1 MKTNN
6 LSLANPVKLNVYE
19 VVTERILASL
29 AAGVAP
35 WKSPY
40 LCGVGF
46 PVNFSTK
53 NEYRGVNVFLLGL
66 SGFSSPF
73 WLTFRQ
79 AQELGG
85 NVRRGEN
92 GSMVVKYGTFEP
104 DDEEEEKRM
113 FLKTYTVFN
122 ACQIEGIEFPKPE
135 ARPAVSDVCGEAKL
149 IVAGMPQ
156 RPTIKHGSAQ
166 AYYRPSED
174 FVSMPEPENM
184 ATEEAYFSTLFHEL
198 THSTGHASRLARK
211 TLMENRGMHSHGTT
225 YAEEELVAEMGAA
238 FLSAHAGIFE
248 TEAENSTAYL
258 ANWARA
264 LKEDRTISV
273 IRAASQAQKAADFI
287 LNKKEAA

>member
-1 MKTNN
+1 
-6 LSLANPVKLNVYE
+6 VKLNVYE
-19 VVTERILASL
+19 VVTDRILASL

-40 LCGVGF
+40 LAGVGF
-46 PVNFSTK
+46 PVNFSTGK
-53 NEYRGVNVFLLGL
+53 KYRGVNVFLL
-66 SGFSSPF
+66 STAGFSSPF
-73 WLTFRQ
+73 WLTYRQ

-85 NVRRGEN
+85 NVRKGEK
-92 GSMVVKYGTFEP
+92 GSTVVKYGTFEP
-104 DDEEEEKRM
+104 EDEEEEKKM

-135 ARPAVSDVCGEAKL
+135 ARPAVSDSCGEAKL

-156 RPTIKHGSAQ
+156 RPAIRHGSAL
-166 AYYRPSED
+166 AFYRPSED

-211 TLMENRGMHSHGTT
+211 SLMENKGQHGNRTT

-238 FLSAHAGIFE
+238 FLNAEAGILE
-248 TEAENSTAYL
+248 SELENSAAYL
-258 ANWARA
+258 ANWAKA
-264 LKEDRTISV
+264 IKEDRTISV

-287 LNKKEAA
+287 LNRKEAA